1 MHLARCLAAALTLA
15 ATVTA
20 VTTARAD
27 REQPVTAARD
37 DDGDDSRFACAKP
50 RTAFEVGFADEVGVK
65 DLVTWAMGIS
75 CKRFVYASGV
85 GARSAKLTMITP
97 GKLDAG
103 QAWALFETA
112 LDSMGLAVVA
122 KGPIYEIV
130 EATSAKDAALAIRR
144 SFPDGGGSAMRLLLR
159 PQHASVED
167 LKSVLE
173 LVKSKAGIV
182 TPLPNLH
189 ALLITDDGRH
199 IARMKTL
206 VDELDRP
213 GDGAGVWAVPVQ
225 YRDPDALIEVLT
237 PLLATPASGATP
249 AREPKLVADR
259 RARAVFV
266 VGAAADYQRVAAL
279 VGVLDRDQ
287 GDAAA
292 MTAIR
297 LRNARAA
304 EVVAALAP
312 LTSGG
317 GTDKAVVGT
326 VKLAAD
332 PGTNAVLI
340 QASPQD
346 TLAVRAMLDELDA
359 PRRQVYVEA
368 MVLEVSEA
376 TNRALGAA
384 WHLGTDTSAGGVALG
399 GFQTTTLSSV
409 TAASSLASAGAGA
422 LGGILGSALD
432 STLLGESGPS
442 FGVLL
447 QAVATDSQI
456 EVLASPHL
464 MMLDNTPATISV
476 GANIPYLSRTAATG
490 SLASTGASID
500 REKVALTLK
509 ITPHVAPAEP
519 GAPAGSDR
527 IRLEVALEHNQ
538 LGDSD
543 FEGLGPTWKER
554 KLETSVVV
562 GDQDNLVLGG
572 LIDERVEDSSER
584 IPLLGDLPVIGAL
597 FRSTKHVRTKSN
609 LLIVLTPHLID
620 DSAEG
625 RAVFERRMRERQEFL
640 RARSSLST
648 RVAAPAVDY
657 RKKRGVVAEIDAQVR
672 AIEAERATRD
682 ALRTS
687 PPPQGRVDVAPPPPA
702 TPPPS

>member
-1 MHLARCLAAALTLA
+1 MSS
-15 ATVTA
+15 
-20 VTTARAD
+20 TARA
-27 REQPVTAARD
+27 TAPAYGRCR
-37 DDGDDSRFACAKP
+37 SS
-50 RTAFEVGFADEVGVK
+50 TA
-65 DLVTWAMGIS
+65 I
-75 CKRFVYASGV
+75 
-85 GARSAKLTMITP
+85 
-97 GKLDAG
+97 
-103 QAWALFETA
+103 
-112 LDSMGLAVVA
+112 
-122 KGPIYEIV
+122 
-130 EATSAKDAALAIRR
+130 
-144 SFPDGGGSAMRLLLR
+144 
-159 PQHASVED
+159 
-167 LKSVLE
+167 
-173 LVKSKAGIV
+173 
-182 TPLPNLH
+182 
-189 ALLITDDGRH
+189 
-199 IARMKTL
+199 
-206 VDELDRP
+206 
-213 GDGAGVWAVPVQ
+213 
-225 YRDPDALIEVLT
+225 PDALIEVLT

-312 LTSGG
+312 LTNGG
-317 GTDKAVVGT
+317 GDKAVVGT

-432 STLLGESGPS
+432 STLLGESVPS

-554 KLETSVVV
+554 KLETAVVV

-572 LIDERVEDSSER
+572 LIDERVEDSNER

-640 RARSSLST
+640 RARSALST

-657 RKKRGVVAEIDAQVR
+657 RRKRGVVAEIDAQVR

-687 PPPQGRVDVAPPPPA
+687 PPPQGRVDVARPPPA
-702 TPPPS
+702 TTPPS

>member
-1 MHLARCLAAALTLA
+1 MHLLRGSVVALLLAGLAAPAI
-15 ATVTA
+15 
-20 VTTARAD
+20 AD
-27 REQPVTAARD
+27 REQPVAAARD

-50 RTAFEVGFADEVGVK
+50 RTSFEVGFPDEVGVK

-75 CKRFVYASGV
+75 CKRFVYASGIA
-85 GARSAKLTMITP
+85 ARSAKLTMITP

-130 EATSAKDAALAIRR
+130 EATSAKDAPLAIRR
-144 SFPDGGGSAMRLLLR
+144 GFPDGGGSAMRLLLR
-159 PQHASVED
+159 PQHAAVDD
-167 LKSVLE
+167 LKSALE
-173 LVKSKAGIV
+173 LVKSKAGVV

-206 VDELDRP
+206 VEELDRP
-213 GDGAGVWAVPVQ
+213 GDGAGVWAVPVEH
-225 YRDPDALIEVLT
+225 RDPDALIEVLT

-259 RARAVFV
+259 RSRAVFV

-287 GDAAA
+287 GDGAA

-297 LRNARAA
+297 LRNARAS

-317 GTDKAVVGT
+317 GGDKAVVGT

-332 PGTNAVLI
+332 EGTNAVLI

-384 WHLGTDTSAGGVALG
+384 WHLGSDTSDGGVALG

-409 TAASSLASAGAGA
+409 TAATSLANAGAGV

-432 STLLGESGPS
+432 STLLGESVPS

-490 SLASTGASID
+490 TLASSGASID

-519 GAPAGSDR
+519 GAAPGSDR

-554 KLETSVVV
+554 KLETTVVV

-572 LIDERVEDSSER
+572 LIDERVEDSNER
-584 IPLLGDLPVIGAL
+584 VPLLGDLPVVGAL

-620 DSAEG
+620 DSTEG

-640 RARSSLST
+640 RARSALST

-657 RKKRGVVAEIDAQVR
+657 RRKRGLVAEIDAQVR
-672 AIEAERATRD
+672 AIDAERAGRD
-682 ALRTS
+682 ALRTAA
-687 PPPQGRVDVAPPPPA
+687 PPRGRVDVAPAPTAP
-702 TPPPS
+702 

>member
-15 ATVTA
+15 ATVT
-20 VTTARAD
+20 TAHAD

-167 LKSVLE
+167 LKSALE

-312 LTSGG
+312 LTNGG
-317 GTDKAVVGT
+317 GDKAVVGT

-432 STLLGESGPS
+432 STLLGESVPS

-554 KLETSVVV
+554 KLETAVVV

-572 LIDERVEDSSER
+572 LIDERVEDSNER

-640 RARSSLST
+640 RARSALST

-687 PPPQGRVDVAPPPPA
+687 PPPQGRVDVARPPPA
-702 TPPPS
+702 TTPPS

>member
-15 ATVTA
+15 ATVT
-20 VTTARAD
+20 TAHAD

-167 LKSVLE
+167 LKSALE

-317 GTDKAVVGT
+317 GDKAVVGT

-432 STLLGESGPS
+432 STLLGESVPS

-554 KLETSVVV
+554 KLETAVVV

-572 LIDERVEDSSER
+572 LIDERVEDSNER

-640 RARSSLST
+640 RARSALST

-657 RKKRGVVAEIDAQVR
+657 RRKRGVVAEIDAQVR